1 MGTGSAL
8 LISLAAKWWVGMAPR
23 WRRFPVLWG
32 EALLPTSLVSPKIE
46 PGSAVSRG
54 CSSSGT
60 QSGGRAAW
68 IREQC
73 NPIRYHRT
81 DVWKTCNILLTLKT
95 VKFNKTFKNTCKKTQ
110 VVEPSEVV

>member
-23 WRRFPVLWG
+23 WRRFPVRWG
-32 EALLPTSLVSPKIE
+32 EALLPTSLVSPKIA

-60 QSGGRAAW
+60 QPGGRAAW
-68 IREQC
+68 VREQC
-73 NPIRYHRT
+73 NPSRHHST
-81 DVWKTCNILLTLKT
+81 DVWKTGDTLFTFLT
-95 VKFNKTFKNTCKKTQ
+95 VQFQ
-110 VVEPSEVV
+110 